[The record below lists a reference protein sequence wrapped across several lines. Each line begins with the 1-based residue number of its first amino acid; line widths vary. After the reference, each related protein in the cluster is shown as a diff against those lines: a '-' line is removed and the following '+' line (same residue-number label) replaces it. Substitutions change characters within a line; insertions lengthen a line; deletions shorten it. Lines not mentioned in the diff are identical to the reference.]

1 MPLQS
6 LIPVSASI
14 EDVFNQITSAGIDKA
29 DAATLVGNWILETAG
44 QAPRVFNYQ
53 TEFDETDPEATS
65 QFVRSFVHVD
75 WGDGRDPVQ
84 AEQTSSED
92 GFNLRFHRIEADLDS
107 LARDVATAFVA
118 LAEQRSALR
127 HLLDEIRAEINI
139 TNTTL
144 SNLTAPSRPTFPG
157 GVVGGV
163 KTGTFVGATSFF
175 GQPVNVFQTDQGQLM
190 LPGISGIQVDP
201 ADNPRVQRVDE
212 FAKFLTDDR
221 VTQLFAQA
229 GTVNRDKFNE
239 AFGNEQLDSGAKVRD
254 VIDILPSQANF
265 STPQAMLDGL
275 AAREGAAIRTS
286 PVEGEAIT
294 ATLGADAGTAV
305 ADVPLDRLETIPA
318 SGRTA
323 LLDAGIVKLG
333 DLAGKDPSAVA
344 TDLQSR
350 GVDVTARDVAGWVGV
365 AKTLVQIG

>member
-1 MPLQS
+1 MALQS

-14 EDVFNQITSAGIDKA
+14 EDVFTQITSAGIDKA

-44 QAPRVFNYQ
+44 HAPRVFNYE
-53 TEFDETDPEATS
+53 TEFQETDQAATS
-65 QFVRSFVHVD
+65 QFVRTFVHLD

-84 AEQTSSED
+84 AEQTSNEE

-107 LARDVATAFVA
+107 LGRDVATAFVA
-118 LAEQRSALR
+118 LAQQRSALR
-127 HLLDEIRAEINI
+127 HLLDEIRAELNI
-139 TNTTL
+139 VNKTL
-144 SNLTAPSRPTFPG
+144 SDMTAPLSG
-157 GVVGGV
+157 GVVPPVFGGV

-175 GQPVNVFQTDQGQLM
+175 GKPVNVFQTDQGQLM
-190 LPGISGIQVDP
+190 LPAITGVQVDP
-201 ADNPRVQRVDE
+201 ADNPRVKRVND

-221 VTQLFAQA
+221 VTQFFTQA
-229 GTVNRDKFNE
+229 GTVNRDKFVE
-239 AFGNEQLDSGAKVRD
+239 KFGDEQLDSGTKVRD

-265 STPQAMLDGL
+265 NSAQAMLDGL

-294 ATLGADAGTAV
+294 ATLGADAGTKV
-305 ADVPLDRLETIPA
+305 ADVPLDRLDAIPA

-323 LLDAGIVKLG
+323 LLNAGIVKLG
-333 DLAGKDPSAVA
+333 DLAGKDAAAVA
-344 TDLQSR
+344 TDLRNR

-365 AKTLVQIG
+365 AKTLIQIG